1 MRRSCTSPTALIS
14 GSFFSEEA
22 TAVDAP
28 APGISVAVVGTV
40 VVVVVGTA
48 VVVVVGTAVVVVA
61 GTSVVVGTAVVVVV
75 GTAVVVV
82 AGTAVVVVAGTSVV
96 VGTSMEMSE
105 SGASLLH
112 VTAVAYIETTPRQT
126 TTFVDR

>member
-40 VVVVVGTA
+40 VV
-48 VVVVVGTAVVVVA
+48 A
-61 GTSVVVGTAVVVVV
+61 GTSVVVVVGAVVGVVV

-82 AGTAVVVVAGTSVV
+82 AGTAAVVGTSVV

>member
-40 VVVVVGTA
+40 VVVV
-48 VVVVVGTAVVVVA
+48 
-61 GTSVVVGTAVVVVV
+61 VVVGTAVVVVV

>member
-40 VVVVVGTA
+40 VV
-48 VVVVVGTAVVVVA
+48 
-61 GTSVVVGTAVVVVV
+61 VVVGTAVVVVV

>member
-48 VVVVVGTAVVVVA
+48 VVVV
-61 GTSVVVGTAVVVVV
+61 
-75 GTAVVVV
+75 
-82 AGTAVVVVAGTSVV
+82 AGTSVV

>member
-22 TAVDAP
+22 TVVDAP
-28 APGISVAVVGTV
+28 ASGISVAVVGTV
-40 VVVVVGTA
+40 VVAGTSVVGVVVVVGA
-48 VVVVVGTAVVVVA
+48 VVGVVVGTAVVVVA
-61 GTSVVVGTAVVVVV
+61 GTSVVVGT
-75 GTAVVVV
+75 
-82 AGTAVVVVAGTSVV
+82 SI
-96 VGTSMEMSE
+96 EMSE
-105 SGASLLH
+105 SGALLLH

>member
-22 TAVDAP
+22 TVVDAP
-28 APGISVAVVGTV
+28 ASGISVAVVGTV
-40 VVVVVGTA
+40 AGTSVVGVVVVVGAVVGVVVGTA
-48 VVVVVGTAVVVVA
+48 VVVVVGTSVVVGTAVVVVA
-61 GTSVVVGTAVVVVV
+61 GTSVVVGT
-75 GTAVVVV
+75 
-82 AGTAVVVVAGTSVV
+82 SI
-96 VGTSMEMSE
+96 EMSE
-105 SGASLLH
+105 SGALLLH

>member
-40 VVVVVGTA
+40 VVVVV
-48 VVVVVGTAVVVVA
+48 VV
-61 GTSVVVGTAVVVVV
+61 
-75 GTAVVVV
+75 
-82 AGTAVVVVAGTSVV
+82 GTAVVVVAGTSVV

>member
-40 VVVVVGTA
+40 VVVVV
-48 VVVVVGTAVVVVA
+48 VVVV
-61 GTSVVVGTAVVVVV
+61 
-75 GTAVVVV
+75 
-82 AGTAVVVVAGTSVV
+82 GTAVVVVAGTSVV

>member
-40 VVVVVGTA
+40 VV
-48 VVVVVGTAVVVVA
+48 
-61 GTSVVVGTAVVVVV
+61 VVVVV

-126 TTFVDR
+126 TTFVDRW

>member
-22 TAVDAP
+22 TVVDAP
-28 APGISVAVVGTV
+28 ASGISVAVVGTV
-40 VVVVVGTA
+40 VGTSVVGVVVVVGAVVGVVVGTA
-48 VVVVVGTAVVVVA
+48 VVVVVGTSVVVGTAVVVVA
-61 GTSVVVGTAVVVVV
+61 GTSVVVGT
-75 GTAVVVV
+75 
-82 AGTAVVVVAGTSVV
+82 SI
-96 VGTSMEMSE
+96 EMSE
-105 SGASLLH
+105 SGALLLH

>member
-40 VVVVVGTA
+40 VVVGTA
-48 VVVVVGTAVVVVA
+48 GVG
-61 GTSVVVGTAVVVVV
+61 
-75 GTAVVVV
+75 V

>member
-28 APGISVAVVGTV
+28 APGISVAVVGT
-40 VVVVVGTA
+40 G
-48 VVVVVGTAVVVVA
+48 
-61 GTSVVVGTAVVVVV
+61 VVV

-82 AGTAVVVVAGTSVV
+82 AGTAGVVVVGTSVV
-96 VGTSMEMSE
+96 GGTSMEMSE

>member
-28 APGISVAVVGTV
+28 APGISVAVVGT
-40 VVVVVGTA
+40 
-48 VVVVVGTAVVVVA
+48 VVVA

-126 TTFVDR
+126 TTFVDRW

>member
-1 MRRSCTSPTALIS
+1 MRRSWTSPTALRS

-40 VVVVVGTA
+40 VV
-48 VVVVVGTAVVVVA
+48 
-61 GTSVVVGTAVVVVV
+61 
-75 GTAVVVV
+75 
-82 AGTAVVVVAGTSVV
+82 AGTSVV

-105 SGASLLH
+105 SGAALLH

-126 TTFVDR
+126 TTFEHR

>member
-40 VVVVVGTA
+40 IV
-48 VVVVVGTAVVVVA
+48 
-61 GTSVVVGTAVVVVV
+61 VVVVV

-96 VGTSMEMSE
+96 GGTSMEMSE

>member
-28 APGISVAVVGTV
+28 APGISVAVVGT
-40 VVVVVGTA
+40 
-48 VVVVVGTAVVVVA
+48 
-61 GTSVVVGTAVVVVV
+61 VVVV

>member
-1 MRRSCTSPTALIS
+1 M
-14 GSFFSEEA
+14 
-22 TAVDAP
+22 DAP

-40 VVVVVGTA
+40 VVAV

-61 GTSVVVGTAVVVVV
+61 GSAG
-75 GTAVVVV
+75 VVV
-82 AGTAVVVVAGTSVV
+82 AGTCGV

-126 TTFVDR
+126 TTFVARG

>member
-22 TAVDAP
+22 TVVDAP
-28 APGISVAVVGTV
+28 ASGISVAVVGTV
-40 VVVVVGTA
+40 VVAGTSVVG
-48 VVVVVGTAVVVVA
+48 VVVVVGAVV
-61 GTSVVVGTAVVVVV
+61 G
-75 GTAVVVV
+75 
-82 AGTAVVVVAGTSVV
+82 VV
-96 VGTSMEMSE
+96 VGTSIEMSE
-105 SGASLLH
+105 SGALLLH

>member
-40 VVVVVGTA
+40 VVVVVVG
-48 VVVVVGTAVVVVA
+48 VVGTAVV
-61 GTSVVVGTAVVVVV
+61 G
-75 GTAVVVV
+75 V
-82 AGTAVVVVAGTSVV
+82 AGTAAVGGTSVV

-126 TTFVDR
+126 TTFVDRW

>member
-40 VVVVVGTA
+40 VVAGTSVVVVVGAVVGVVVGTA
-48 VVVVVGTAVVVVA
+48 VVGVVVGTAVV
-61 GTSVVVGTAVVVVV
+61 GVVV

-82 AGTAVVVVAGTSVV
+82 AGTAVVGGPSL
-96 VGTSMEMSE
+96 ELRE

>member
-22 TAVDAP
+22 TVVDAP
-28 APGISVAVVGTV
+28 ASGISVAVVGTV
-40 VVVVVGTA
+40 VVAGTSVVGVVVVVGAVVGVVVGTA
-48 VVVVVGTAVVVVA
+48 VVVVVGTIVVVGTAVVVVA
-61 GTSVVVGTAVVVVV
+61 GTSVVVGT
-75 GTAVVVV
+75 
-82 AGTAVVVVAGTSVV
+82 SI
-96 VGTSMEMSE
+96 EMSE
-105 SGASLLH
+105 SGALLLH

>member
-40 VVVVVGTA
+40 VVV
-48 VVVVVGTAVVVVA
+48 
-61 GTSVVVGTAVVVVV
+61 
-75 GTAVVVV
+75 
-82 AGTAVVVVAGTSVV
+82 GTAVVVVAGTSVV

>member
-1 MRRSCTSPTALIS
+1 MRRSCTSPTALRS

-28 APGISVAVVGTV
+28 APGIS
-40 VVVVVGTA
+40 
-48 VVVVVGTAVVVVA
+48 
-61 GTSVVVGTAVVVVV
+61 
-75 GTAVVVV
+75 
-82 AGTAVVVVAGTSVV
+82 VVVAGTSVV

-112 VTAVAYIETTPRQT
+112 VIAVAYIETTPRQT
-126 TTFVDR
+126 AAFVDR

>member
-28 APGISVAVVGTV
+28 APGISVAVV
-40 VVVVVGTA
+40 
-48 VVVVVGTAVVVVA
+48 
-61 GTSVVVGTAVVVVV
+61 
-75 GTAVVVV
+75 
-82 AGTAVVVVAGTSVV
+82 GTAVVVVAGTSVV

>member
-1 MRRSCTSPTALIS
+1 M
-14 GSFFSEEA
+14 
-22 TAVDAP
+22 
-28 APGISVAVVGTV
+28 VGPRV
-40 VVVVVGTA
+40 VVV
-48 VVVVVGTAVVVVA
+48 
-61 GTSVVVGTAVVVVV
+61 
-75 GTAVVVV
+75 
-82 AGTAVVVVAGTSVV
+82 GTAVVVVAGTSVV

>member
-40 VVVVVGTA
+40 VV
-48 VVVVVGTAVVVVA
+48 
-61 GTSVVVGTAVVVVV
+61 VVVVV